1 MMLMIKL
8 LTCSEAAEALK
19 VSQGTIRNWVCAKKI
34 PFKKA
39 NGKVLFSVTELQDW
53 LEAQTNK
60 KSKNTH
66 YSTGKEFNAAALILS
81 SCGFEPKTFTGDN
94 KTIDFTAI
102 LSRNLSSQQ
111 KALVSI
117 AANLYDLKQYKT
129 DFCGNLSLLDSNG
142 LHLVLSAIKLRF

>member
-1 MMLMIKL
+1 MIKL

-53 LEAQTNK
+53 LGGQNNK
-60 KSKNTH
+60 RAKKASFSK
-66 YSTGKEFNAAALILS
+66 GKAFNAAALILS
-81 SCGFEPKTFTGDN
+81 SCGFEPEIFTVDN
-94 KTIDFTAI
+94 KTIDFSAI

-117 AANLYDLKQYKT
+117 AANLYDLKQYKA
-129 DFCGNLSLLDSNG
+129 DFCGSLSLLDSNG
-142 LHLVLSAIKLRF
+142 LNLVLSAIQVRF

>member
-1 MMLMIKL
+1 MIKL

-53 LEAQTNK
+53 LEGQNNK
-60 KSKNTH
+60 KAKKAAFSK
-66 YSTGKEFNAAALILS
+66 GKAFNAAALILS
-81 SCGFEPKTFTGDN
+81 SCGFEPEMFTDDN
-94 KTIDFTAI
+94 KTIDFSAI
-102 LSRNLSSQQ
+102 FSRNLSSQQ
-111 KALVSI
+111 KAMVSI

-129 DFCGNLSLLDSNG
+129 DFCGSLSLLDSNG